1 MINVRV
7 AVTGLLAAAAVT
19 LAGTSMA
26 AASTVA
32 QPTGA
37 AAEATS
43 QTPKPHLTPLAVKWA
58 AAWNSSNSQD
68 LAGLFVQDGSRYTD
82 HAFDRTYT
90 GSAGVAQWVSETK
103 WAIPNAKITVTN
115 AIGVNNSEIIFWNFS
130 GQATGAPHSFSVPAV
145 TVIKT
150 RDGKILTNDDYYS
163 KAEVNRQSGLP
174 ESGLPSG
181 S

>member
-1 MINVRV
+1 MNNARV

-32 QPTGA
+32 QPFGA
-37 AAEATS
+37 AAEAANHA
-43 QTPKPHLTPLAVKWA
+43 PKPHLTPLAVEWA
-58 AAWNSSNSQD
+58 AAWNSSDPRN

-90 GSAGVAQWVSETK
+90 GSAGVAQWVTDTK
-103 WAIPNAKITVTN
+103 SAIPNAKITLTG
-115 AIGVNNSEIIFWNFS
+115 AIGFGDSQLIFWNFS

-145 TVIKT
+145 TVIKL
-150 RDGKILTNDDYYS
+150 RGGKILTNDDYYS